1 MESYRLSSGVEETII
16 MDKIKTIAQFITA
29 FASAGVVLYGVFT
42 LISLVKENNVS
53 VQEIKVEMG
62 EVKADVKELKDTVI
76 FFNQRTETKQDKTIE
91 AVQRNTG
98 EFAALRTVVTTGFKK
113 IMTADEVF
121 EMFNTLEKGKSN
133 AIHES
138 NILIRK
144 TDGKNP

>member
-1 MESYRLSSGVEETII
+1 

-29 FASAGVVLYGVFT
+29 LSGAGIVLYGIFT

-76 FFNQRTETKQDKTIE
+76 YFNQRIDTKQDKTIE
-91 AVQRNTG
+91 AVQRISG

-113 IMTADEVF
+113 IMTVDEVF

-138 NILIRK
+138 SIIIK
-144 TDGKNP
+144 KKDGKIP